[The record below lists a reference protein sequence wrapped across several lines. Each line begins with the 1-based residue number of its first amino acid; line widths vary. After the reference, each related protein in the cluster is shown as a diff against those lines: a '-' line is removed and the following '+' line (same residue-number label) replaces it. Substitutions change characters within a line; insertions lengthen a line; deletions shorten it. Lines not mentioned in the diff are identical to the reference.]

1 MLYLQ
6 CIPDVVQLLA
16 AIFLQGEHIG
26 IFFCDQIDHGI
37 APVAPVARNSLLANA
52 RIAKVV

>member
-1 MLYLQ
+1 MRSLQ
-6 CIPDVVQLLA
+6 GIPDVVQLLA

-26 IFFCDQIDHGI
+26 IFFCDQIDNGV
-37 APVAPVARNSLLANA
+37 APVAPGARNSLLADA